1 MNLNIKNWHDFKL
14 SSLFDMKNGYFN
26 NKPETIKT
34 IHNDK
39 SIPFL
44 GASAENNGITDYC
57 EIESIKLCNKTGKND
72 NTLEGKIFD
81 GNCITITNDGSVC
94 NAYYQ
99 SCSFTS
105 SHSMTICIPNFE
117 LNIFRAM
124 FICSIINKER
134 FKWSYGRK
142 LHDIKKAKNI
152 IIKLPIQHNEEGI
165 PLKDENRTYS
175 DEGYIPD
182 WQFMEDYIKSLHHK
196 PITTK
201 VKADNAKDLN
211 ADNWEEFYLK
221 DLFLCQMGNGIDASA
236 TTNDNPIYNYV
247 SRDSKGNGVVAQVD
261 EYINIS
267 KGGKTT
273 IEEPFQAGTMTLA
286 LGGSFLGSCFVQKYP
301 YYTAQNV
308 AVLTEK
314 EPLSIATKLFIST
327 LIRNECK
334 YKYLAFGRELNTH
347 YKTDFMIKLPIKR
360 DSNGNPVIDDSHTYS
375 DNGYIPDWQ
384 YMEDYINSLP
394 YSDRI

>member
-1 MNLNIKNWHDFKL
+1 MELNIQDWKK
-14 SSLFDMKNGYFN
+14 FN
-26 NKPETIKT
+26 VSRTEKQAGLLDIEPCKCGCAGDLEDG
-34 IHNDK
+34 ND
-39 SIPFL
+39 ICYI
-44 GASAENNGITDYC
+44 GA
-57 EIESIKLCNKTGKND
+57 KKND
-72 NTLEGKIFD
+72 NGVMKRVKLDKALVSRGNGIMIICD
-81 GNCITITNDGSVC
+81 GEGSVGYS
-94 NAYYQ
+94 NYMKDDFIG
-99 SCSFTS
+99 STTTS
-105 SHSMTICIPNFE
+105 IGYDEEINQT
-117 LNIFRAM
+117 RAM
-124 FICSIINKER
+124 FIVTCLDLDRYKY
-134 FKWSYGRK
+134 SYGRK
-142 LHDIKKAKNI
+142 YRPSMNSVIV
-152 IIKLPIQHNEEGI
+152 KLPVKRNSDGTIV
-165 PLKDENRTYS
+165 KDETKKYS
-175 DEGYIPD
+175 SEGYIPD

-201 VKADNAKDLN
+201 VKADNAKELDVY
-211 ADNWEEFYLK
+211 NWEEFYLK
-221 DLFLCQMGNGIDASA
+221 DLFLCQMGNGIDAGA
-236 TTNDNPIYNYV
+236 TTDDNPIYNYV

-267 KGGKTT
+267 KSGKTT

-360 DSNGNPVIDDSHTYS
+360 DSNGNPVIDDKLTYS

-384 YMEDYINSLP
+384 FMEDYINSLP

>member
-1 MNLNIKNWHDFKL
+1 MELNVQDWKEFNVTR
-14 SSLFDMKNGYFN
+14 LFDICAGNYYSSDDYEYGTTPYV
-26 NKPETIKT
+26 
-34 IHNDK
+34 
-39 SIPFL
+39 S
-44 GASAENNGITDYC
+44 ASATNNGVGQMIDLPPDFS
-57 EIESIKLCNKTGKND
+57 ENKIVTGKV
-72 NTLEGKIFD
+72 ECKAFYQGKPF
-81 GNCITITNDGSVC
+81 S
-94 NAYYQ
+94 A
-99 SCSFTS
+99 TS
-105 SHSMTICIPNFE
+105 DA
-117 LNIFRAM
+117 NIFAPKFEM
-124 FICSIINKER
+124 TQNVGLFLTSIITFNENG
-134 FKWSYGRK
+134 KWSYGRQCRVGDSK
-142 LHDIKKAKNI
+142 GIVV
-152 IIKLPIQHNEEGI
+152 KLPIKYNEDNTPVI
-165 PLKDENRTYS
+165 DENRTYS
-175 DEGYIPD
+175 DEGYVPD

-201 VKADNAKDLN
+201 VKADNVKELDVS
-211 ADNWEEFYLK
+211 NWEEFYLK

-267 KGGKTT
+267 KSGKTT

-360 DSNGNPVIDDSHTYS
+360 DSNGNPVIDDNRTYS

-384 YMEDYINSLP
+384 FMEDYINSLP

>member
-1 MNLNIKNWHDFKL
+1 MELNVQDWKEFAVGRIFNCNTTVLSIKDILDDGN
-14 SSLFDMKNGYFN
+14 
-26 NKPETIKT
+26 
-34 IHNDK
+34 
-39 SIPFL
+39 IPFV
-44 GASAENNGITDYC
+44 SRTAENNGIDGYVSVERSAITKGNCLTVGAEGIYSFYQQKDFATG
-57 EIESIKLCNKTGKND
+57 NKVYTLRND
-72 NTLEGKIFD
+72 NISI
-81 GNCITITNDGSVC
+81 NH
-94 NAYYQ
+94 Y
-99 SCSFTS
+99 
-105 SHSMTICIPNFE
+105 
-117 LNIFRAM
+117 M
-124 FICSIINKER
+124 FIATILNKEDY
-134 FKWSYGRK
+134 KYSYGRARIKSK
-142 LHDIKKAKNI
+142 LEEE
-152 IIKLPIQHNEEGI
+152 IIKLPIKYNNDNTPVI
-165 PLKDENRTYS
+165 DENRTYS

-201 VKADNAKDLN
+201 VKFGLVKELDV
-211 ADNWEEFYLK
+211 DNWEEFYLK
-221 DLFLCQMGNGIDASA
+221 DLFLCQMGNGIDAGA

-261 EYINIS
+261 EYIKVS
-267 KGGKTT
+267 KSGKTS

-360 DSNGNPVIDDSHTYS
+360 DSNGNPVIDDNRTYS